1 MPEQNGARNNPEPCS
16 SRSSVHLENRAGCGT
31 GNRLH
36 GSNFTREDLESC
48 GSEKATARGTFLA
61 GSGVLVNWHRGSQ
74 EISG

>member
-36 GSNFTREDLESC
+36 GSNFIGKFGIVR
-48 GSEKATARGTFLA
+48 
-61 GSGVLVNWHRGSQ
+61 
-74 EISG
+74 